1 MDIDRVRDAKGKGK
15 KGKIDRQKGKGKD
28 ASGRGKKGKESRK
41 EKKMIARAKERA
53 KTTKEKVWQLV
64 TLVGSQDILL
74 ETVRET
80 IFDVLQPMQPIHPQ
94 EELQRLLIQLVNNK
108 PFNVSE
114 QSSSTETKPWSEGLR
129 IVGQLSL
136 TCEKDMMKQKIMD
149 FEELI
154 HFDIADDDDDDDDDD
169 EPGEEG
175 GNPIE
180 ENSMEIE
187 IENQESKA
195 RRFGD
200 ERDMWPSLLTAEL
213 M

>member
-1 MDIDRVRDAKGKGK
+1 MLIGFKMPKERARKARMIIKRVKVRMLKAK
-15 KGKIDRQKGKGKD
+15 
-28 ASGRGKKGKESRK
+28 ERK
-41 EKKMIARAKERA
+41 EKCNRKER
-53 KTTKEKVWQLV
+53 KVKEKVWQLV

-154 HFDIADDDDDDDDDD
+154 HFDIADDDDDDD